1 MRKQRFITV
10 LLGVA
15 LLSQAAWAETAGYHL
30 KRLEIQAKA
39 LIGVLTEHQPV
50 APPAQPSDGTATPKD
65 ATEGDQSADGTQ
77 GLDQQLK
84 QATESPTWAE
94 NMALE
99 DLSSVVSTAQ
109 SLQDRLKDADT
120 DEYLKAK
127 VELESLARRLRVSTA
142 PLELSPQE
150 KATLELTMLEL
161 DESIASVGTER
172 DQMVARQD
180 QKRRSRTSINIGL
193 GYGGG
198 WGGGWGA
205 WGYSPWGYSPF
216 GYGWGSSWYRPYPRY
231 YRRGCR

>member
-1 MRKQRFITV
+1 MKKQRFISV
-10 LLGVA
+10 LLGIA
-15 LLSQAAWAETAGYHL
+15 LMSQAAWAETAGYHL

-39 LIGVLTEHQPV
+39 LMSVLTEHQPA
-50 APPAQPSDGTATPKD
+50 APPDQAGNETAAPTDVTVSSPPNDGS
-65 ATEGDQSADGTQ
+65 QV
-77 GLDQQLK
+77 LDQQLK

-99 DLSSVVSTAQ
+99 DLSSLVSTAQ
-109 SLQDRLKDADT
+109 TLQDKLKDADT

-142 PLELSPQE
+142 PLELGPQE

-172 DQMVARQD
+172 EQMVARKD
-180 QKRRSRTSINIGL
+180 QKRRSRTSVNIGL

-205 WGYSPWGYSPF
+205 WGYSPWGYSPY